1 MTLPVADICPALLD
15 HLQRHSKVLLSAP
28 PGAGKSTYLP
38 LFLLQQP
45 QWQHKTI
52 LMLEP
57 RRLSAKSIA
66 AYLASQLNEPL
77 GQRIGYQIRHEQK
90 FSAHTRLLIVTEG
103 ILLRKIQS
111 DPELSGID
119 LIIFDEFHERSLQ
132 ADLALALCLEVQQ
145 LNEQLKLLIMSA
157 TLDLDAMA
165 KQLEAPV
172 LQSEGRSYPVE
183 IRYQA
188 PSSEPVWL
196 QCARLALR
204 ESQLQQ
210 GSLLVFLPGQREIEQ
225 AQQFLL
231 EHHQDPRLDCYALL
245 GALTLEQQQLAIAPS
260 PAGRRKIV
268 LCTNIAETS
277 LTIEGISLVIDS
289 GLAREAVFHPR
300 HGLTRLE
307 TVAISQASATQRA
320 GRAGR
325 LGPGLC
331 YRLDSPELWQRRQ
344 AYTKAAILQS
354 ELTGLVLE
362 SAAWGCPA
370 EQLFWLDAPPA
381 ANLSQARWVLQQL
394 GALDSKQQITALG
407 RQLLQRGSDP
417 RLAAMLHYGQELELQ
432 GEQGAAWLAVV
443 LMTLL
448 EQRRPGGEENL
459 DQLLSR
465 PLPAA
470 LLQQARLQARQ
481 LNINSAFQF
490 PLHLTALLLSRAFP
504 DRIAQKRGKGYL
516 LANGAGVQLFPDSSL
531 QGAELLVVA
540 DVVFRETA
548 IASLAVPWSLD
559 ELKINWKPQL
569 QQLHFVGFD
578 DKAGRFIAEQQ
589 LCLGK
594 LVLERKTLTQA
605 LSEQDIQQGWLAYLT
620 EQGLAPLPWTEQA
633 RQLQH
638 RVELARRLSASS
650 LPAMDEQSLL
660 QEAADWL
667 LPYLG
672 RTYKLAD
679 LTKLDLY
686 RLLWQRLD
694 YQSQQQLQQLCP
706 DSWRSATGSM
716 IPLHYQDDGEV
727 LLSIRIQEMFGQL
740 DTPTVVHGKKSV
752 RIELLSP
759 ARRPLQ
765 LTQDLASF
773 WRNSYQDVKKEMKGR
788 YPKHYWPDDP
798 AQAMPTNKTKKA
810 MHQ

>member
-15 HLQRHSKVLLSAP
+15 HLERHNKVLLSAP

-45 QWQHKTI
+45 HWHDKTI

-57 RRLSAKSIA
+57 RRLAAKSIA
-66 AYLASQLNEPL
+66 SYLAARLNETP
-77 GQRIGYQIRHEQK
+77 GQTVGYQIRHEQK
-90 FSAHTRLLIVTEG
+90 VSGQTRLLIVTEG
-103 ILLRKIQS
+103 VLLRKIQS

-119 LIIFDEFHERSLQ
+119 LVIFDEFHERSLQ

-157 TLDLDAMA
+157 TLDLNALSQ
-165 KQLEAPV
+165 QLQAPV
-172 LQSEGRSYPVE
+172 LQSEGRSYPVD
-183 IRYQA
+183 IRYQP
-188 PSSEPVWL
+188 PSNDAVWL
-196 QCARLALR
+196 QCAKLALR
-204 ESQLQQ
+204 ESQAQQ

-225 AQQFLL
+225 ALQFLL
-231 EHHQDPRLDCYALL
+231 EHNQDPQLDCYALL
-245 GALTLEQQQLAIAPS
+245 GALTLEQQQQAIAPS
-260 PAGRRKIV
+260 PAGRRKLV

-277 LTIEGISLVIDS
+277 LTIEGIQLVIDS
-289 GLAREAVFHPR
+289 GQAREAVFHPR

-325 LGPGLC
+325 LGPGIC
-331 YRLDSPELWQRRQ
+331 YRLDSPEQWQRRP
-344 AYTKAAILQS
+344 AFSKAAILQS

-362 SAAWGCPA
+362 SAAWGCAA
-370 EQLFWLDAPPA
+370 EQLFWLDNPPA
-381 ANLSQARWVLQQL
+381 AHLAQARWVLEQL
-394 GALDSKQQITALG
+394 GALDAKGQITRLG
-407 RQLLQRGSDP
+407 QQLVQSGADP
-417 RLAAMLHYGQELELQ
+417 RLAAMLHYGRELEQQ

-443 LMTLL
+443 LTTFL
-448 EQRRPGGEENL
+448 EQRRPSGEDNL

-465 PLPAA
+465 PLPSA
-470 LLQQARLQARQ
+470 LLQQAKLLARQ
-481 LNINSAFQF
+481 LNISSTFQF
-490 PLHLTALLLSRAFP
+490 PLHLTASLLSRAFP
-504 DRIAQKRGKGYL
+504 DRIAQKRGKGYQ
-516 LANGAGVQLFPDSSL
+516 LANGAGVQLFADSGL
-531 QGAELLVVA
+531 QGAEFLVVA
-540 DVVFRETA
+540 DVLFRDQA
-548 IASLAVPWSLD
+548 IASLVVPWTLP
-559 ELKINWKPQL
+559 ELKQSWQSHL
-569 QQLHFVGFD
+569 QQQHHVGFD
-578 DKAGRFIAEQQ
+578 EKAGRFIAQQQ

-605 LSEQDIQQGWLAYLT
+605 LTEQDVQQGWLSYLT
-620 EQGLAPLPWTEQA
+620 EHSLQALPWSEPA
-633 RQLQH
+633 RQLQN
-638 RVELARRLSASS
+638 RLTLAQQLGVGQF
-650 LPAMDEQSLL
+650 PAMDEVSLL
-660 QEAADWL
+660 QSAADWL

-672 RTYKLAD
+672 RITKVAD
-679 LTKLDLY
+679 LARLDLY
-686 RLLWQRLD
+686 TLLWQRLD
-694 YQSQQQLQQLCP
+694 YRQQQELHQYCP

-716 IPLHYQDDGEV
+716 IPLYYQDDGAV
-727 LLSIRIQEMFGQL
+727 VLSIRIQEMFGQL
-740 DTPTVVHGKKSV
+740 ETPTIALGKKPL

-810 MHQ
+810 MQQ